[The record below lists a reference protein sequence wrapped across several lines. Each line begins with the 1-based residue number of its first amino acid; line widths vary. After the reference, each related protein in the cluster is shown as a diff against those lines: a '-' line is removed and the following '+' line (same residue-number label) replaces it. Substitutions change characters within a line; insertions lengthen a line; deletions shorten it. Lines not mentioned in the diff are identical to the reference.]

1 MVMRDKINVGER
13 ALLCAIIEMAV
24 EDFVSSADDPVARQ
38 SEGFKS
44 AYNFL
49 FGDGE
54 IDRALLRD
62 PITGDK
68 LEEDTDKIVGCT
80 LKEIVQTLNVNGQPL
95 NVEYL
100 RQGIKKKLELKRR
113 ADAQSTE
120 LNRWKE

>member
-13 ALLCAIIEMAV
+13 ALLCAIIEVAV
-24 EDFVSSADDPVARQ
+24 NDFVSSADDPVARE
-38 SEGFKS
+38 SEGFQS

-49 FGDGE
+49 FGNGE

-80 LKEIVQTLNVNGQPL
+80 LKEIVQALNVNGQPL
-95 NVEYL
+95 SIDYL
-100 RQGIKKKLELKRR
+100 RAGINKKLEIKRR

-120 LNRWKE
+120 LNRWRG